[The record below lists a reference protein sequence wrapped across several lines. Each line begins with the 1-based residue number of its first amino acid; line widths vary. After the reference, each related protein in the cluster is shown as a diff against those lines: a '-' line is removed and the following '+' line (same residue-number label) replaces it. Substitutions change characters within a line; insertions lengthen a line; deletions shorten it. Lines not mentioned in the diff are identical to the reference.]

1 MSTGQPLS
9 RMPKPSAEQYKD
21 VRKLLLAPLFVFP
34 ISDSDE
40 VEPLLEKYWS
50 EIRDQVQNLER
61 SLGLVTEVF
70 HENVFLTGDDG
81 LNMVERI
88 NPKGHS
94 FVQTLIRST
103 ANLVAFEDQETI
115 MELSDW
121 QRCLSIGIMSE
132 KVRKI
137 VLDGYTQIS
146 TQRSELLTKKINE
159 SIPEG
164 GCAIIFTLEESKIQ
178 FPEDIQVF
186 YISPPSL
193 NEIKN
198 WIDEKVKSFSDL
210 N

>member
-61 SLGLVTEVF
+61 SLGSVTEVF

-132 KVRKI
+132 KVPKI

>member
-1 MSTGQPLS
+1 MSNGQPLS

-61 SLGLVTEVF
+61 SLGSVTEVF

-159 SIPEG
+159 SI
-164 GCAIIFTLEESKIQ
+164 IVI
-178 FPEDIQVF
+178 
-186 YISPPSL
+186 
-193 NEIKN
+193 
-198 WIDEKVKSFSDL
+198 VK
-210 N
+210 

>member
-9 RMPKPSAEQYKD
+9 RMPKPGAEQYKD
-21 VRKLLLAPLFVFP
+21 VRKLLLATLFIFP
-34 ISDSDE
+34 ISDSDDI
-40 VEPLLEKYWS
+40 EPLLEKYWS

-61 SLGLVTEVF
+61 SLGSVTQVF
-70 HENVFLTGDDG
+70 HEDVFLSGDEG
-81 LNMVERI
+81 LSMIDRI

-94 FVQTLIRST
+94 FVQTLIWST
-103 ANLVAFEDQETI
+103 ADLVAFEDQEII

-137 VLDGYTQIS
+137 VLDGYTEIS
-146 TQRSELLTKKINE
+146 SKRSELLTKKIDE
-159 SIPEG
+159 SVPEG
-164 GCAIIFTLEESKIQ
+164 GCAIIFTLQESKIQ
-178 FPEDIQVF
+178 FPEDVQVF
-186 YISPPSL
+186 YIAPPSL

-198 WIDEKVKSFSDL
+198 WIEKKMKSFPDQ

>member
-1 MSTGQPLS
+1 MTTGQPLS
-9 RMPKPSAEQYKD
+9 RMPKPSAEQYKN

-34 ISDSDE
+34 VSDSDE
-40 VEPLLEKYWS
+40 IESLLEKYWS

-61 SLGLVTEVF
+61 SLGSVTEVF

-103 ANLVAFEDQETI
+103 ARLVAFEDQETI

-137 VLDGYTQIS
+137 VLDGYTQYNS
-146 TQRSELLTKKINE
+146 
-159 SIPEG
+159 
-164 GCAIIFTLEESKIQ
+164 
-178 FPEDIQVF
+178 
-186 YISPPSL
+186 
-193 NEIKN
+193 
-198 WIDEKVKSFSDL
+198 
-210 N
+210 